1 MLLKVLSSRSLR
13 IPSSIS
19 NHYMQRVMLMV
30 HIHNIL
36 VDKGPIV
43 NLMSYSLYK
52 KLGGRNDEIKAT
64 L

>member
-1 MLLKVLSSRSLR
+1 
-13 IPSSIS
+13 
-19 NHYMQRVMLMV
+19 MQRVMLMV

>member
-1 MLLKVLSSRSLR
+1 
-13 IPSSIS
+13 
-19 NHYMQRVMLMV
+19 
-30 HIHNIL
+30 